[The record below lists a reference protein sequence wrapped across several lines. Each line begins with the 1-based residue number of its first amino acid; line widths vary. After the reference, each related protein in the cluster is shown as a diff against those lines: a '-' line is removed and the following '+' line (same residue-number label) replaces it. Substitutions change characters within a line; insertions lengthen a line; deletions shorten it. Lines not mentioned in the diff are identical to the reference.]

1 MKSVVIKKI
10 VLLYALTG
18 YAIATL
24 AQGYKITLQAPQY
37 KRGIAYLTYHMGPN
51 LNLVDSAAMASNG
64 IAIFKGK
71 EKLPSGI
78 YVVVLPGRTQ
88 RIELLL
94 EKAQLITIKVDTT
107 DLINKTIVTGSP
119 ANTLYVQYQKFVTQ
133 KAKLLN
139 TERVAYM
146 NATTRADSLLHEA
159 NYKKHNTELNNY
171 RENLVKTQPNAMISV
186 LFKAMKEP
194 EVPYGAPVTQED
206 TLRNYY
212 YYKSHYWDGVT
223 FMDDRIIRSPFFVT
237 RFERYYRDVIQPV
250 ADTIIKDIDYKLL
263 LARNNT
269 DMYMFLLNWFTDEY
283 INPKYMGL
291 DRVFVHL
298 FEKYHSKGLTKWL
311 DQKQMETITRR
322 AYMLMANLVGDKAAN
337 LEMLD
342 INNKAADLYNTAADY
357 TVVCFWD
364 PTCGHC
370 KDEVP
375 RLDSIYQASWKKHN
389 VKIFAVL
396 SPQNGSDSVM
406 SLLAEW
412 KKFIADK
419 KLTEWTHVYKTK
431 EMEDADYKM
440 QRPSFRQLYDIRL
453 TPTLYLLGKDKN
465 IIGKNL
471 TIQQLNELLE
481 VKWKN

>member
-1 MKSVVIKKI
+1 
-10 VLLYALTG
+10 
-18 YAIATL
+18 
-24 AQGYKITLQAPQY
+24 
-37 KRGIAYLTYHMGPN
+37 
-51 LNLVDSAAMASNG
+51 
-64 IAIFKGK
+64 
-71 EKLPSGI
+71 
-78 YVVVLPGRTQ
+78 
-88 RIELLL
+88 
-94 EKAQLITIKVDTT
+94 
-107 DLINKTIVTGSP
+107 
-119 ANTLYVQYQKFVTQ
+119 
-133 KAKLLN
+133 
-139 TERVAYM
+139 
-146 NATTRADSLLHEA
+146 
-159 NYKKHNTELNNY
+159 
-171 RENLVKTQPNAMISV
+171 
-186 LFKAMKEP
+186 
-194 EVPYGAPVTQED
+194 
-206 TLRNYY
+206 
-212 YYKSHYWDGVT
+212 
-223 FMDDRIIRSPFFVT
+223 
-237 RFERYYRDVIQPV
+237 
-250 ADTIIKDIDYKLL
+250 
-263 LARNNT
+263 
-269 DMYMFLLNWFTDEY
+269 
-283 INPKYMGL
+283 MGL

-471 TIQQLNELLE
+471 TIQQLK